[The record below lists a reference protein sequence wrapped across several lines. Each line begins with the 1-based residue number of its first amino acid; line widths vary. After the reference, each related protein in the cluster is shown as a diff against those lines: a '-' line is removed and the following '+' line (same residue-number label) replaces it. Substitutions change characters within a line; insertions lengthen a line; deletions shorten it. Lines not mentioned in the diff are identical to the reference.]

1 MLQLDGPLEQN
12 HRRGKVKAEASLFRG
27 SYSKLLPQR
36 VKRQG
41 VDAALDTFDLIGSER
56 VIALERQNGLDAEV
70 GGGAS
75 GEALE

>member
-1 MLQLDGPLEQN
+1 M
-12 HRRGKVKAEASLFRG
+12 KAEASLFRG
-27 SYSKLLPQR
+27 SYFKLLPQSL
-36 VKRQG
+36 KRQG
-41 VDAALDTFDLIGSER
+41 VDAALDTFDLIRSEC